1 MDAETKY
8 NMKFIW
14 SICLVAALGGL
25 LFGYDWVV
33 INGAKPFFE
42 KYFNLTTPSQIGWAM
57 SCALVGCLIGS
68 VVSGISSDKF
78 GRKRLL
84 ILAAFIFVFSA
95 IGTALANTFF
105 TFVIFR
111 ILGGVAIGLASNLSP
126 MYIAEAA
133 PAKVRG
139 QFVSVNQLTIVIGIL
154 AAPFVNWLI
163 AEPVPESATAVEILN
178 SWNGQYAWR
187 WMFGAAAVPAFVFF
201 VLMFIVPESPR
212 WLIKN
217 AKDKQAQD
225 VLEKIGGASY
235 AADAIQQIKDTLAN
249 EIERVNFKDLLE
261 PKMMKILAIGIFL
274 AVFQQWCGIN
284 TVLYY
289 ADEIFTAAGYGV
301 SDILFNIVIMGSV
314 FVIFTFVAIY
324 TVDRFGR
331 KILMLVGSAGL
342 AITYILIGICYYT
355 HSIGIHVL
363 LLVITAIACYAFS
376 LAPVVWVLLAEIFP
390 NRIRGAAM
398 SVAVFAL
405 WTGCF
410 TLTYTFPALNA
421 SLGTAKTFWI
431 YAAIC
436 AVGFWVVK
444 IFVPETKGKTLEQI
458 EKELVD

>member
-1 MDAETKY
+1 MDVETKY

-14 SICLVAALGGL
+14 SICLVAAMGGL

-68 VVSGISSDKF
+68 VVSGVSSDKF

-84 ILAAFIFVFSA
+84 ILSAFIFVFSA
-95 IGTALANTFF
+95 IGTGLADTFSA
-105 TFVIFR
+105 FVIFR

-126 MYIAEAA
+126 MYIAEAT

-139 QFVSVNQLTIVIGIL
+139 QFVAVNQLNIVIGIL
-154 AAPFVNWLI
+154 VAPFVNWLI
-163 AEPVPESATAVEILN
+163 AKPVPEAATAVEILN

-187 WMFGAAAVPAFVFF
+187 WMFGAAAIPALVFF
-201 VLMFIVPESPR
+201 ILMFIVPESPR

-217 AKDKQAQD
+217 GKDKQAQD
-225 VLEKIGGASY
+225 VLEKIGGAAY
-235 AADAIQQIKDTLAN
+235 AANAVQEVKDTLVN

-284 TVLYY
+284 TVIYY

-314 FVIFTFVAIY
+314 FVFFSFVAIFS
-324 TVDRFGR
+324 VDRFGR
-331 KILMLVGSAGL
+331 KILLLLGSAGL
-342 AITYILIGICYYT
+342 TLTYIPIGICYHT
-355 HSIGIHVL
+355 HSTGLHVL

-376 LAPVVWVLLAEIFP
+376 LAPVVWVLLSEIFP

-398 SVAVFAL
+398 SVGVFAL

-410 TLTYTFPALNA
+410 TLTYTFPAMNA

>member
-1 MDAETKY
+1 MDVETKF

-14 SICLVAALGGL
+14 SICLVVAMGGL
-25 LFGYDWVV
+25 LFGYNWVV

-68 VVSGISSDKF
+68 VLSGISSDKF

-84 ILAAFIFVFSA
+84 ILSAFIFIFSA
-95 IGTALANTFF
+95 IGTGLANTFSA
-105 TFVIFR
+105 FVIFR
-111 ILGGVAIGLASNLSP
+111 ILSGVAIGLASNLSP
-126 MYIAEAA
+126 MYIAEVT
-133 PAKVRG
+133 PANVRG
-139 QFVSVNQLTIVIGIL
+139 QFVSINNLTIVIGIF

-163 AEPVPESATAVEILN
+163 ARPVPEGATTEFILN

-187 WMFGAAAVPAFVFF
+187 WMFAAAAIPALVFF
-201 VLMFIVPESPR
+201 ILMFIVPESPR

-217 AKDKQAQD
+217 GKDKQAQHI
-225 VLEKIGGASY
+225 LEKIGGAAY
-235 AADAIQQIKDTLAN
+235 AADAVRQVRDTLAN
-249 EIERVNFKDLLE
+249 EIERVNFKNLLE
-261 PKMMKILAIGIFL
+261 PKMLKILLIGITL

-284 TVLYY
+284 TVIYY

-301 SDILFNIVIMGSV
+301 SDILFNIVIMGGI
-314 FVIFTFVAIY
+314 FVIFTFVAIF
-324 TVDRFGR
+324 TIDRFGR
-331 KILMLVGSAGL
+331 KILMLLGSAGL
-342 AITYILIGICYYT
+342 ALTYIPMGICYHI
-355 HSIGIHVL
+355 HSTGLHVL
-363 LLVITAIACYAFS
+363 LLVVTAIACYAFS

-398 SVAVFAL
+398 SVGVFAL

-436 AVGFWVVK
+436 AVGFWFVK